1 MQNFSHACMLAYDI
15 VCVCVRSRGCA
26 CTPEREGERKKGE
39 LRRKKFCRRKERVES
54 MRWNKESWKINLK
67 SIFNEDLN
75 NTARSETRFVI
86 EDGEDKQVPSPMTPT
101 VDSRV
106 LSLITHAADRQVI
119 TLLVAAT
126 IDVIVDD
133 ICVVGGASCVRVDIA
148 SSRQICRDLSGLALD
163 DQFHKSNMC

>member
-1 MQNFSHACMLAYDI
+1 M
-15 VCVCVRSRGCA
+15 
-26 CTPEREGERKKGE
+26 
-39 LRRKKFCRRKERVES
+39 
-54 MRWNKESWKINLK
+54 
-67 SIFNEDLN
+67 
-75 NTARSETRFVI
+75 I
-86 EDGEDKQVPSPMTPT
+86 EDGVDKQVPSPMTPT

-119 TLLVAAT
+119 TLLLAPT

-163 DQFHKSNMC
+163 DQFHKSNMWQRSLRPLPPSYRKILISVGVNTSSKIKDCFVFALIFFAYIIFFCSSSKIF